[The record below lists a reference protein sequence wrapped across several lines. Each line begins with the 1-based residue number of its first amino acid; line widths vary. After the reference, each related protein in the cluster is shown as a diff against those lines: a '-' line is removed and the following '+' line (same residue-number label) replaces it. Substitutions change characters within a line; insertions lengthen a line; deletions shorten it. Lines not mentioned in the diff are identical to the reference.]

1 MTQATFITA
10 TEKKK
15 LAASED
21 RGEQSRSCAAAL
33 PPSTSH
39 HLPSACPEQTKV
51 ARRRYRNIE
60 AQARSIAGHQQV
72 YAQLTPGAF
81 EGVLE
86 SYAVSERTAFFVET
100 TNRSIRKRF
109 DVPPGR
115 FRIGF
120 LLGEFTCHGNGVPL
134 PTGDTSV
141 DLSSTPIDL
150 HFGESY
156 RGCWVTLAEADVV
169 AITPNGEELCASA
182 KGGRS
187 QVRGLAAK
195 SVQNTILTARNELFK
210 PQLAIPCAKVISA
223 LERSIVSG
231 AAWAL
236 AEALGRQSKP
246 ERSCA
251 AHRTRLLRRAC
262 EVVDAS
268 LTSGLTMSQLCF
280 TIGTSRRTLENI
292 FAGALGISPYQYV
305 RTIRLNAIRREL
317 LSEENADASIGDI
330 AARWGVWHISRFAAD
345 YRQMFGQLPS
355 QERIDRSKPADCRRD
370 SQGSIFP
377 NEYWRR

>member
-1 MTQATFITA
+1 MLF
-10 TEKKK
+10 
-15 LAASED
+15 
-21 RGEQSRSCAAAL
+21 
-33 PPSTSH
+33 
-39 HLPSACPEQTKV
+39 PSA
-51 ARRRYRNIE
+51 RR
-60 AQARSIAGHQQV
+60 S
-72 YAQLTPGAF
+72 L
-81 EGVLE
+81 L
-86 SYAVSERTAFFVET
+86 ET
-100 TNRSIRKRF
+100 TNPKYPKAFSTLPARTF
-109 DVPPGR
+109 PDH
-115 FRIGF
+115 GF
-120 LLGEFTCHGNGVPL
+120 LLGRVYVPRQWRAATHGRYQ
-134 PTGDTSV
+134 SEI
-141 DLSSTPIDL
+141 SSTPIDL

-156 RGCWVTLAEADVV
+156 PGCWVTLAEADVV

-210 PQLAIPCAKVISA
+210 PQLAIRCAKVISA
-223 LERSIVSG
+223 LELIPLKFSG

-292 FAGALGISPYQYV
+292 FAGRSEFSPYQYV

-355 QERIDRSKPADCRRD
+355 QERIDGANLRIVAETG
-370 SQGSIFP
+370 QGSIFP
-377 NEYWRR
+377 ERVLAALNVGHSIWAGSSGLSARLGRSCLVARVSQADLRAGTAIAAMCRPLLSTTLDG